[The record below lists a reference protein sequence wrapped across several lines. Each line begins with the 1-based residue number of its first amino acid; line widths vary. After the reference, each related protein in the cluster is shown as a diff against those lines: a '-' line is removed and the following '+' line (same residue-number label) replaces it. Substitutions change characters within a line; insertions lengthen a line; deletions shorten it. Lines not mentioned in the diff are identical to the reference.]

1 MISDEELAVIKCFLI
16 LLLLAIIRHFL
27 LKFDDFFSFSSG
39 ISDDGSS
46 SGHSSAGSDSG
57 IETASL
63 EDGHLEQGVQN
74 LSLEPP
80 PTGGLKLTLRMKNEH
95 NYEVLHRPESRN
107 NKNNSVSAT
116 SAASAS
122 SATTAMAAGK
132 GTTIESWRQI
142 RKREK
147 KNRKR
152 EISNSSTG
160 SSSGGGLKRLKLRLG
175 DETMS
180 TIDLDTSG

>member
-1 MISDEELAVIKCFLI
+1 M
-16 LLLLAIIRHFL
+16 
-27 LKFDDFFSFSSG
+27 
-39 ISDDGSS
+39 
-46 SGHSSAGSDSG
+46 
-57 IETASL
+57 
-63 EDGHLEQGVQN
+63 EQGVQN
-74 LSLEPP
+74 MSLDPKP
-80 PTGGLKLTLRMKNEH
+80 LTGGLKLTLRMKNEH

-107 NKNNSVSAT
+107 RNNSSSPVSTRGGAT
-116 SAASAS
+116 IASGNS
-122 SATTAMAAGK
+122 VET
-132 GTTIESWRQI
+132 WRQI

-160 SSSGGGLKRLKLRLG
+160 SNSGGLKRLKLRLG

>member
-1 MISDEELAVIKCFLI
+1 MQLCGI
-16 LLLLAIIRHFL
+16 FL

-74 LSLEPP
+74 LSLDPP

-116 SAASAS
+116 AGASAS
-122 SATTAMAAGK
+122 SATTATAAGK